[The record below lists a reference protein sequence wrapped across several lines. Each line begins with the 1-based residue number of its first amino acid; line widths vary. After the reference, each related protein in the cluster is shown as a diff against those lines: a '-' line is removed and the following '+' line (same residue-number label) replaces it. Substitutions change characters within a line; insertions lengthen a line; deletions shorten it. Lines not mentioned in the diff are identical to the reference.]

1 MLGVS
6 ELRWEMMN
14 KKVSKRKDV
23 ASAKTKVKTYTS
35 KIHVNKE
42 DLERDFY
49 RADLR
54 LLGVDIKVPTYEGR
68 VFINSTR
75 ANLDTPT
82 VDTPTDLEHGY
93 VGSYGIFGHSAC
105 LGDEGHCDVHTQRL
119 KFDVIPYRL
128 VPEDIS
134 ITITDKLKSLARQT
148 SDFTITICPIVCPPI
163 EERDMEKVDLK
174 NVVKINKVSIE
185 LYDKES

>member
-1 MLGVS
+1 MK
-6 ELRWEMMN
+6 
-14 KKVSKRKDV
+14 KKVPKRKDV
-23 ASAKTKVKTYTS
+23 PSAKTKLKTYTS
-35 KIHVNKE
+35 PKIHINKE

-68 VFINSTR
+68 VFINNTR
-75 ANLDTPT
+75 ANL
-82 VDTPTDLEHGY
+82 DTPTDLEHGY
-93 VGSYGIFGHSAC
+93 VGSYGIFGHPAC

-119 KFDVIPYRL
+119 KFDVVPYRL

-134 ITITDKLKSLARQT
+134 ITVTDKLKSLARQT
-148 SDFTITICPIVCPPI
+148 SDFTVTICPVVCPPI
-163 EERDMEKVDLK
+163 EERGMEKVDLE
-174 NVVKINKVSIE
+174 NVVRINKVSIE

>member
-1 MLGVS
+1 
-6 ELRWEMMN
+6 MN

-23 ASAKTKVKTYTS
+23 ASVKTKVKTYTS
-35 KIHVNKE
+35 PKIHVSKE

-68 VFINSTR
+68 VFINNTS
-75 ANLDTPT
+75 ANL
-82 VDTPTDLEHGY
+82 DTPTDLEHGY
-93 VGSYGIFGHSAC
+93 VGSYGIFGHPDC

-134 ITITDKLKSLARQT
+134 ITITDKLKSLAKQT
-148 SDFTITICPIVCPPI
+148 SDFTVTICPIVCPPI
-163 EERDMEKVDLK
+163 EEHGMEKVDLE

>member
-1 MLGVS
+1 
-6 ELRWEMMN
+6 MN
-14 KKVSKRKDV
+14 KKVSKKKDV
-23 ASAKTKVKTYTS
+23 SSAKTKVKTYSS
-35 KIHVNKE
+35 KIQFNKE

-68 VFINSTR
+68 VFINNTG
-75 ANLDTPT
+75 ANL
-82 VDTPTDLEHGY
+82 DTPTDLEHGY

-119 KFDVIPYRL
+119 KFDVVPYRL

-134 ITITDKLKSLARQT
+134 ITITDKLKSLARQK
-148 SDFTITICPIVCPPI
+148 SDFTVTICPIVCPPI
-163 EERDMEKVDLK
+163 EERGMEKVDLE

>member
-1 MLGVS
+1 
-6 ELRWEMMN
+6 MN
-14 KKVSKRKDV
+14 KKASKRKDV
-23 ASAKTKVKTYTS
+23 ASAKTKVKTYTSS

-54 LLGVDIKVPTYEGR
+54 LLGVDVKVPTYEGR
-68 VFINSTR
+68 VFINYTS
-75 ANLDTPT
+75 ANL
-82 VDTPTDLEHGY
+82 DTPTDLEHGY
-93 VGSYGIFGHSAC
+93 VGSYGIFGHPAC

-134 ITITDKLKSLARQT
+134 ITITDKLKSLARPT
-148 SDFTITICPIVCPPI
+148 SDFTVTICPIVCPPV
-163 EERDMEKVDLK
+163 EERGMEKVDLE